1 MSLSLKTLASL
12 PSSVRL
18 NCSVCESSTAGGIA
32 VNKEERIPA
41 SLISHRQGKR
51 LPRDREVGD

>member
-18 NCSVCESSTAGGIA
+18 NCSICESSTAGGIA
-32 VNKEERIPA
+32 VNKEDRIPA
-41 SLISHRQGKR
+41 SLISHCHGRR
-51 LPRDREVGD
+51 PPNAREVGD